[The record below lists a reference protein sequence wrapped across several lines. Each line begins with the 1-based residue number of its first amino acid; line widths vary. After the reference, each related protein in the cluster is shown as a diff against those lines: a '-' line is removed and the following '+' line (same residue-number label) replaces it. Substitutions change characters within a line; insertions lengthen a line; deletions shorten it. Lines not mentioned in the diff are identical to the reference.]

1 MARVASDNSGK
12 CWQMLSNVTIAPIY
26 LKIYLNILYIC
37 RIFLLSSLSIIL
49 YMHTAL
55 LSISQHLPQGTVTS
69 EKKAYSL
76 IFVLKQ
82 ARAILCCRG
91 DAYRS
96 IITRF
101 RDSRISETVLLP
113 TPRLEFRISVQMT
126 SFTTNHREL
135 LTSCFSICTVPS
147 PGRHCQQHHIL

>member
-1 MARVASDNSGK
+1 MAAHCGTYNHRTDISEDIPKYS
-12 CWQMLSNVTIAPIY
+12 
-26 LKIYLNILYIC
+26 LYIC

-49 YMHTAL
+49 YMHTAF

-91 DAYRS
+91 DANRS

-101 RDSRISETVLLP
+101 RDSHISETVSLP
-113 TPRLEFRISVQMT
+113 TPRLEFRTSVQKT
-126 SFTTNHREL
+126 FFITDHREL
-135 LTSCFSICTVPS
+135 LTSCFSICTVPFPRPS
-147 PGRHCQQHHIL
+147 LPATPHIMKTV